1 MFYPCS
7 FLAQIRCR
15 RGLAAAALAVA
26 LVSPSL
32 VYAADAVSGG
42 YSPDVDYCHSARQN
56 RPLIGAQNR
65 PPCGWY
71 SVEESSYSVL
81 LARGVIRS

>member
-42 YSPDVDYCHSARQN
+42 YSPDVDYGR
-56 RPLIGAQNR
+56 G
-65 PPCGWY
+65 
-71 SVEESSYSVL
+71 SVVVGSDGN
-81 LARGVIRS
+81 A